1 MIGMIFECGPQG
13 ADKLVC
19 EYLAAHICPGVKLS
33 SRTLDNK
40 ENLLRDAGR
49 VASQLLADG
58 CARVLIVWD
67 LRPAW
72 PDKKDKPCRAAERL
86 QILKALEQAG
96 VAADQPVYPV
106 CVEQELESW
115 LLASEHA
122 ISAYLSSK
130 PHPYVAKQVKK
141 PDRQAQPKAVMNN
154 HFNTARGQRYEDR
167 VHAVGVLKAAP
178 VDLRRLRRSV
188 SFARFESK
196 LLA

>member
-1 MIGMIFECGPQG
+1 MRPARGRQVGVRVFGG
-13 ADKLVC
+13 AYLPRRQVIQSYAGQQRKSASGRWQSCFATACRWLC
-19 EYLAAHICPGVKLS
+19 SRPHRMGLAAGVARQERQALPCCREATDFES
-33 SRTLDNK
+33 TR
-40 ENLLRDAGR
+40 
-49 VASQLLADG
+49 ASG
-58 CARVLIVWD
+58 S
-67 LRPAW
+67 
-72 PDKKDKPCRAAERL
+72 
-86 QILKALEQAG
+86 
-96 VAADQPVYPV
+96 AADQPVYPV